1 MVGSSNI
8 TNPWP
13 FLLPALMLS
22 CLFFLLPTI
31 NMIFL
36 SLTSESGFSFDNFR
50 DFFATPHLTQA
61 LMRSLLVA
69 LFSTVIA
76 GFVAWPLAYFIV
88 FCVKEKW
95 RPLCLLAILAP
106 FWTSFTI
113 RAFSWQLVLSDN
125 GVIAWLIEQLTGLS
139 IALGFLYTMKASVFG
154 LALFGSM
161 LCTFT
166 LYGALVSI
174 DKKVIEAA
182 STLGAKPLQIFRD
195 IILPLGLPGWLAGI
209 VLSFIVCI
217 GDYAVPTLLGGGL
230 KPVLAQIMLSVLKG
244 TYNLSQAATIATILA
259 TTVII
264 CAAPLV
270 LLRHIFRRS
279 ILA

>member
-1 MVGSSNI
+1 M
-8 TNPWP
+8 
-13 FLLPALMLS
+13 
-22 CLFFLLPTI
+22 
-31 NMIFL
+31 
-36 SLTSESGFSFDNFR
+36 
-50 DFFATPHLTQA
+50 
-61 LMRSLLVA
+61 
-69 LFSTVIA
+69 
-76 GFVAWPLAYFIV
+76 AWPLAYFIV

-95 RPLCLLAILAP
+95 RPLFLLAILAP

>member
-1 MVGSSNI
+1 
-8 TNPWP
+8 
-13 FLLPALMLS
+13 
-22 CLFFLLPTI
+22 
-31 NMIFL
+31 MIFL
-36 SLTSESGFSFDNFR
+36 SLTTKTGIGFDNFIY
-50 DFFATPHLTQA
+50 FFSTPYLIQA
-61 LMRSLLVA
+61 LVRSVIIA
-69 LFSTVIA
+69 SASTLIA
-76 GFVAWPLAYFIV
+76 AIISWPLAYFVV

-95 RPLCLLAILAP
+95 RPLFLLAILAP

-125 GVIAWLIEQLTGLS
+125 GVISWLIEKATGS
-139 IALGFLYTMKASVFG
+139 SVALGILYTMNASIFG

-174 DKKVIEAA
+174 DKKLVEAA
-182 STLGAKPLQIFRD
+182 STLGARPYQIFRD

-230 KPVLAQIMLSVLKG
+230 KPVLAQIMLSTLKG

-259 TTVII
+259 VTVII
-264 CAAPLV
+264 CASPLM
-270 LLRHIFRRS
+270 LFRLFNRRRAS
-279 ILA
+279 A